1 MFFRKE
7 SLENDRKRIEATLV
21 KRTSKKGNDYE
32 CVMVQL
38 TPTYQKMVLLEKPE
52 LELLKA
58 VKEDADSKSSSK
70 LPFDK

>member
-1 MFFRKE
+1 M
-7 SLENDRKRIEATLV
+7 IERELKATLV

-38 TPTYQKMVLLEKPE
+38 TPTYQKMVLLEKAE

-58 VKEDADSKSSSK
+58 LKEDTDSKSSSM

>member
-1 MFFRKE
+1 M
-7 SLENDRKRIEATLV
+7 IERELKATLV

-38 TPTYQKMVLLEKPE
+38 TPTYQKMVLLEKSE

-58 VKEDADSKSSSK
+58 VKEDTDSKSSSK

>member
-1 MFFRKE
+1 M
-7 SLENDRKRIEATLV
+7 IERELKATLV

-52 LELLKA
+52 LELLKV
-58 VKEDADSKSSSK
+58 VKEDTDSKSSSK

>member
-1 MFFRKE
+1 M
-7 SLENDRKRIEATLV
+7 IERELKATLV

-32 CVMVQL
+32 CVMIQL

-58 VKEDADSKSSSK
+58 VKEDTDSKSSSK

>member
-1 MFFRKE
+1 M
-7 SLENDRKRIEATLV
+7 IERELKATLV

-38 TPTYQKMVLLEKPE
+38 TPTYQKMVLLEKSE

-58 VKEDADSKSSSK
+58 LKEDTDSKSSSK

>member
-1 MFFRKE
+1 M
-7 SLENDRKRIEATLV
+7 IERELKATLV

-58 VKEDADSKSSSK
+58 VKEDTDSKSSSK

>member
-1 MFFRKE
+1 M
-7 SLENDRKRIEATLV
+7 IERELKATLV

-38 TPTYQKMVLLEKPE
+38 TPTYQKMVLLEKAE

-58 VKEDADSKSSSK
+58 LKEDTDSKSSSK